1 MKGGGDYQECAW
13 RWVEMVVSER
23 GLGGWGEG
31 GGAVGGGCDSPLL
44 IRNGGKMCSL
54 TNNCV
59 AHNL

>member
-1 MKGGGDYQECAW
+1 MITK
-13 RWVEMVVSER
+13 SER
-23 GLGGWGEG
+23 RGGLKWSFLSVGVGGWGEG
-31 GGAVGGGCDSPLL
+31 GVAVGGGCVCALL